1 MSDFVRFEL
10 TDGSEVLFETAS
22 SDLVQQ
28 YAGAATTTDGG
39 ALGQRLAGAAETAET
54 VARTLRSRLTPSELS
69 LELGLKVSGEANW
82 FFAKNQAEGTI
93 KVTLKWAAPPTPGAA
108 VPPVEE
114 DAPAPR
120 NPAPDAEPPS

>member
-10 TDGSEVLFETAS
+10 TDGSEVLFESAS

-28 YAGAATTTDGG
+28 YAGTATTTDGG
-39 ALGQRLAGAAETAET
+39 VLAQRLAGAAETAET

-82 FFAKNQAEGTI
+82 FFARNQAEGTI
-93 KVTLKWAAPPTPGAA
+93 KVTLKWTAPPGVPAAPA
-108 VPPVEE
+108 PPVEE
-114 DAPAPR
+114 A
-120 NPAPDAEPPS
+120 PAPDAPS